1 MEGPYQS
8 QNCQT
13 GLADNILVYPAQYP
27 GVLWSEQSAWFGKV
41 FSYQSNGMG
50 AQAYED
56 FFFEKQ
62 LIIHR

>member
-13 GLADNILVYPAQYP
+13 GLAAQYP